1 MIKLRL
7 VICIIILFAGLFIF
21 ISAAVGVN
29 RFKKPLNRLHAAAL
43 GDTLGL
49 MLILLSLVI
58 WRGWSFVSLKLI
70 VVLVFFWLASPVSG
84 HIIAQM
90 EATTNEDLG
99 EIDMLMTEQE
109 LEETVAEDAAEG
121 NKI

>member
-1 MIKLRL
+1 MIRLRL
-7 VICIIILFAGLFIF
+7 AICILLLFGGLLMF

-49 MLILLSLVI
+49 FLVLLSLVV
-58 WRGWSFVSLKLI
+58 WRGWSFVSLKLA
-70 VVLVFFWLASPVSG
+70 VVLVFFWLASPVCG

-99 EIDMLMTEQE
+99 EIDIQKETETD
-109 LEETVAEDAAEG
+109 ETV
-121 NKI
+121 

>member
-7 VICIIILFAGLFIF
+7 FICIVLLFTGIFIF
-21 ISAAVGVN
+21 ISATIGVN
-29 RFKKPLNRLHAAAL
+29 RFKKPLNRIHAAAL

-49 MLILLSLVI
+49 MLVILSLIV
-58 WRGWSFVSLKLI
+58 WRGFTFVSLKLVI
-70 VVLVFFWLASPVSG
+70 VLVFFWLASPVSG

-99 EIDMLMTEQE
+99 EIGVQKDDEA
-109 LEETVAEDAAEG
+109 V
-121 NKI
+121 

>member
-7 VICIIILFAGLFIF
+7 FICIVLLFAGIFIF
-21 ISAAVGVN
+21 ISATIGVN
-29 RFKKPLNRLHAAAL
+29 RFKKPLNRIHAAAL

-49 MLILLSLVI
+49 MLVILSLIV
-58 WRGWSFVSLKLI
+58 WRGFAFVSLKLVI
-70 VVLVFFWLASPVSG
+70 VLVFFWLASPVSG

-99 EIDMLMTEQE
+99 EIGVQKDDEA
-109 LEETVAEDAAEG
+109 V
-121 NKI
+121 

>member
-1 MIKLRL
+1 MTGLRSDAGIK
-7 VICIIILFAGLFIF
+7 ILFAGLFLF
-21 ISAAVGVN
+21 ISAAIGVN

-99 EIDMLMTEQE
+99 ELDMLMTEQE
-109 LEETVAEDAAEG
+109 REEAVAKDAAEG
-121 NKI
+121 NQI

>member
-7 VICIIILFAGLFIF
+7 FICIVLLFAGIFIF
-21 ISAAVGVN
+21 ISATIGVN
-29 RFKKPLNRLHAAAL
+29 RFRKPLNRIHAAAL

-49 MLILLSLVI
+49 MLVILSLII
-58 WRGWSFVSLKLI
+58 WRGFSFVSLKLVI
-70 VVLVFFWLASPVSG
+70 VLVFFWLASPVSG

-99 EIDMLMTEQE
+99 EIGVQKD
-109 LEETVAEDAAEG
+109 AED
-121 NKI
+121 I

>member
-1 MIKLRL
+1 MILPRL
-7 VICIIILFAGLFIF
+7 ILCIVLLFSGVFVF

-49 MLILLSLVI
+49 LLVILSLVV
-58 WRGWSFVSLKLI
+58 WKGWSFLSLKL
-70 VVLVFFWLASPVSG
+70 VLVLVFFWLASPVSG

-99 EIDMLMTEQE
+99 EIE
-109 LEETVAEDAAEG
+109 LQHEEGKDDEDF
-121 NKI
+121 